1 MKVRADWDPEA
12 AVWVATSD
20 DIPGL
25 VTEAGNHEE
34 LRRKLVDLIP
44 ELLTENGI
52 QYDPSDPPE
61 VEVISRELIS
71 FAA

>member
-1 MKVRADWDPEA
+1 MLKLMKVRADWDPEA

-34 LRRKLVDLIP
+34 LRRSSS
-44 ELLTENGI
+44 T
-52 QYDPSDPPE
+52 
-61 VEVISRELIS
+61 
-71 FAA
+71 